1 MIQPLPEPN
10 GTMSIGALEVDP
22 SGYRANFFGRALTL
36 TRSQVELLTL
46 LLHNRDRVVSRVEL
60 SQALG
65 LARPRSVD
73 VLLSGLRQEL
83 GRPFLRNVR
92 NRGWIIEP
100 SALG

>member
-1 MIQPLPEPN
+1 M
-10 GTMSIGALEVDP
+10 GALEVDP
-22 SGYRANFFGRALTL
+22 SGYRASFFGRALTL
-36 TRSQVELLTL
+36 TRSQVELLAL
-46 LLHNRDRVVSRVEL
+46 LVQNRDRVVSRVEL

-100 SALG
+100 AALG